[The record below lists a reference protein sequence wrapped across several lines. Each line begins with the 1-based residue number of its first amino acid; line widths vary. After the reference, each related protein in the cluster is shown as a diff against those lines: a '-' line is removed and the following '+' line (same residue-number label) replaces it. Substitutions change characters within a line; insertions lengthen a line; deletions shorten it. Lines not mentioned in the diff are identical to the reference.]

1 MNIKVYNQEG
11 SEVGSIDLK
20 PEIFDVEPNEAVVHQ
35 YIVNY
40 LARQRQG
47 NAKTKERSE
56 VRGGGKKPF
65 RQKGTGN
72 ARMGTLRTPL
82 RPGGGTVFGPRP
94 RLYGYEMPKKMKKI
108 AIRSVYAD
116 KARSEHLKILDKIE
130 LSGIKTKSI
139 VQILSNFDLKGKKC
153 LILDEGRNENCELS
167 CRNLPKVKYSRAI
180 LANGYDL
187 LYADYVFLTKAG
199 LEKVLEVLG

>member
-1 MNIKVYNQEG
+1 MNVKVYNQAG
-11 SEVGSIDLK
+11 SEVGTVDLK
-20 PEIFDVEPNEAVVHQ
+20 PEIFEIEPNEAVVHQ
-35 YIVNY
+35 YVVNY

-108 AIRSVYAD
+108 AIRSVFAD
-116 KARSEHLKILDKIE
+116 KARSERLRILDKIE
-130 LSGIKTKSI
+130 LNEIKTKNI
-139 VQILSNFDLKGKKC
+139 TQMLSSFDLKDKKC
-153 LILDEGRNENCELS
+153 IILDEGRNDKCALS
-167 CRNLPKVKYSRAI
+167 CRNIPGVKYTRAT

-187 LYADYVFLTKAG
+187 LNADYVFLTKAG
-199 LEKVLEVLG
+199 LEKVQEVFG